1 MSVDQEGDGASAHT
15 TSHKSDRMTGR
26 IEIVGRVSGRRT
38 WTPHQKLEILHDAF
52 GPGGS
57 VREAIELHEV
67 SSGLLYT
74 WRRQA
79 MSCELA
85 GIKPVVPLAFAE
97 VEVAQLAAPVV
108 TEPSRSGERGQIVIE
123 LQTGVKLTVDA
134 TVDAAALDRV
144 IGVLGR

>member
-1 MSVDQEGDGASAHT
+1 
-15 TSHKSDRMTGR
+15 
-26 IEIVGRVSGRRT
+26 
-38 WTPHQKLEILHDAF
+38 LHDAF

-79 MSCELA
+79 MSGELT
-85 GIKPVVPLAFAE
+85 GIKPVAPLAFAE
-97 VEVAQLAAPVV
+97 VEVAQLAGPVV

-123 LQTGVKLTVDA
+123 LPTGVKLTVDA